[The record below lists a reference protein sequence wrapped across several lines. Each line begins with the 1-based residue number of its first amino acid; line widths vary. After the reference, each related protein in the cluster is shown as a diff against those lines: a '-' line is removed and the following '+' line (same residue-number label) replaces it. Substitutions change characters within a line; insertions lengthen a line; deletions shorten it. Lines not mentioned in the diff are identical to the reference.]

1 MSWAELVF
9 RWEADPLADSI
20 KDRLE
25 QDLKTAMRA
34 GDVPA
39 RETIRFTLAALK
51 NAQIDKRAPL
61 DPAEEMDVLKSQ
73 AKRRADSIE
82 QFAKAG
88 RADLVAREQ
97 GQLTVL
103 QRYLPQELDDSAL
116 ADLVQRVIDQ
126 VGATGPRDM
135 GKVMPIAIREAGDS
149 VSGRR
154 LSEAVRTALAARA

>member
-1 MSWAELVF
+1 MDAT
-9 RWEADPLADSI
+9 I

-88 RADLVAREQ
+88 RDDLVAREQ
-97 GQLTVL
+97 EQLAVL
-103 QRYLPQELDDSAL
+103 QRYLPQELDDAAL
-116 ADLVQRVIDQ
+116 AALVQRVIEE
-126 VGATGPRDM
+126 VGATGPKEI
-135 GKVMPIAIREAGDS
+135 GKVMPAAIREAGDS

-154 LSEAVRTALAARA
+154 LSEAVRIALAARA